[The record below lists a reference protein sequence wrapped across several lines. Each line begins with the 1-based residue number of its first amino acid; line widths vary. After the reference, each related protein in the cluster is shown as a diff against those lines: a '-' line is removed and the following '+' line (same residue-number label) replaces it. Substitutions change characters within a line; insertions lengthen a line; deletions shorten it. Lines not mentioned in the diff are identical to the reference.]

1 MAWIHNTSVALKLMG
16 GFVLVALL
24 AGLVGG
30 LGIAGLNTVQQKMD
44 DVTGDSVPSLVQA
57 QTINY
62 DLAAAVRDT
71 RGALLA
77 PTAAGSAALA
87 AQAAQFRSAA
97 QSQFN
102 AYWSGLHVTGPLAAG
117 PAELQRARQDQTLLP
132 QWVSLDK
139 QVDAL
144 AASSAAGDKANGAA
158 LATGSEAAQARQLAA
173 NFTWLATN
181 LQDEVANRASETQ
194 SLHSTATKELV
205 GVSIFAVLLGMV
217 LAYLL
222 SRRISRP
229 LESLSRATKSLAEY
243 DVSDLARSVDALA
256 QGDLTVTATARTVAP
271 TYTGGDEIGQIAAAT
286 RTIIARVQE
295 TMSVYG
301 EARTDLAAMIGRV
314 TASSQQVTTYAK
326 QLAHVAEQLGASSN
340 QVARAIE
347 EVARGTG
354 EQSKE
359 SAEVTTQMAALSD
372 AVQQV
377 ANGAEAQQQAVMQ
390 TNAAISELHDA
401 LNNTTNS
408 ADAVTT
414 AADVA
419 ANTARAGGTAVA
431 QTISSIESVRLAV
444 HKSAEEIA
452 ALGTHSQ
459 EIGQIVDTIDDIA
472 SQTNLLA
479 LNAAIEAA
487 RAGEHGRGF
496 TVVAAEVRKLA
507 ERSSSET
514 KAITQRITAIQQQ
527 VAGSVQAME
536 AAIRAVEHSAALGH
550 EAEESLRN
558 IMGVVEVTNAQA
570 SAITTALHSM
580 AASVAAVNDAA
591 GRVAAVAG
599 ETAQAARAMRAGA
612 ERVNNSVESI
622 AAVSQESAAG
632 AEEVSASTAEQSA
645 SVEQLS
651 AGVQQLVSVAAG
663 LEDLVEGFRVEVVEN
678 GRTNG
683 QTAGSGTGARAR
695 GLGRDQRTAE
705 MVVLD
710 VDQAIAAHRQWKN
723 RLQACL
729 EGSCEGLDA
738 AVIQQDNQCALGK
751 WLYGEHA
758 PAMDDAALAALKAQH
773 AVFHRQAADV
783 VRCIVAGNTA
793 GAKTLLEGAYA
804 RATDTVV
811 LGLQA
816 LKRSTAN

>member
-580 AASVAAVNDAA
+580 AASVAAVNDA
-591 GRVAAVAG
+591 G
-599 ETAQAARAMRAGA
+599 AMRAGA